1 MRRPAWAFVLLGC
14 LTACSSPT
22 RGAHAPGT
30 TSTTIPPV
38 RTTTSSTTGA
48 GPASIT
54 PKRLGPLA
62 VGPNGDL
69 YVADSSRDQILER
82 HPDGTFTVAV
92 GKGTEGFSG
101 DGGPAVDAELNAP
114 SAMFF
119 SAGGTLYVA
128 DKGNGRIRAVSA
140 QGVIST
146 VAGDGGAS
154 AWVSNGTLAKSAAL
168 GSVAAAIVGPDGAL
182 YIADDTSSQ
191 VLRLSGAGT
200 LTTVAGISTA
210 AGVDGIGGPA
220 TAASADGPDGLAFD
234 STGDLY
240 IAGSNTKTLLMVTP
254 GGTMTLPLGTTGF
267 YPRGDGGLVES
278 PTGNVIGMNE
288 LAIDRLSPRGAQ
300 TIVSFASPSLFHGI
314 HGFSPNGIAMGR
326 DGTIYADT
334 FYGNGYTDKSA
345 LVAISPNGQ
354 SSRILWEPPQ

>member
-1 MRRPAWAFVLLGC
+1 
-14 LTACSSPT
+14 
-22 RGAHAPGT
+22 
-30 TSTTIPPV
+30 
-38 RTTTSSTTGA
+38 
-48 GPASIT
+48 
-54 PKRLGPLA
+54 
-62 VGPNGDL
+62 L

-278 PTGNVIGMNE
+278 PAGNVIGMNE